1 MVVWWCEGDD
11 DCVLVNGIQRCI
23 FCMSELDETSRC
35 TLCRK
40 QAKDYKPA
48 GRCLLPGT
56 HLAERYVLGAALG
69 EGSFGITYLAWDFCA
84 DMPVAIKEFY
94 PVDYVRRDVVRGTK
108 PDVELCS
115 LECKEE
121 YQNRLMKFQEEARC
135 LSRFQKLEGI
145 VSVWDVFDENNT
157 SYIVMEYIKG
167 QSVKEY
173 VKKNGALSEKMV
185 LFMMKPVMEALAQVH
200 PTGLIHRD
208 ISPDNIKFA
217 QNDASGTGLKLM
229 DFGSARDYLNRNTYT
244 MELKDG
250 YAPLEQYSEHEQG
263 PWTDVYALSA
273 VIYRGITGQRPMRS
287 VRRAEHDDLRMPS
300 QLGIP
305 IPPVIEEILKRGL
318 SIRKENRYQ
327 KMASMIKDVEKF
339 SGGM

>member
-1 MVVWWCEGDD
+1 MH
-11 DCVLVNGIQRCI
+11 
-23 FCMSELDETSRC
+23 FCMSELDENSRC

-48 GRCLLPGT
+48 DGVYFREHILQSAMYWCLCFGR
-56 HLAERYVLGAALG
+56 
-69 EGSFGITYLAWDFCA
+69 GSFGITYLAWDFCA

-185 LFMMKPVMEALAQVH
+185 LFMMKPVMEALEQIH

-208 ISPDNIKFA
+208 ISPDNIMV
-217 QNDASGTGLKLM
+217 DSLG
-229 DFGSARDYLNRNTYT
+229 
-244 MELKDG
+244 
-250 YAPLEQYSEHEQG
+250 
-263 PWTDVYALSA
+263 
-273 VIYRGITGQRPMRS
+273 RGCI
-287 VRRAEHDDLRMPS
+287 D
-300 QLGIP
+300 
-305 IPPVIEEILKRGL
+305 
-318 SIRKENRYQ
+318 
-327 KMASMIKDVEKF
+327 
-339 SGGM
+339 

>member
-23 FCMSELDETSRC
+23 FCMSELDENSRC

-145 VSVWDVFDENNT
+145 VSVWDVFDENNIT
-157 SYIVMEYIKG
+157 
-167 QSVKEY
+167 
-173 VKKNGALSEKMV
+173 
-185 LFMMKPVMEALAQVH
+185 H
-200 PTGLIHRD
+200 LI
-208 ISPDNIKFA
+208 
-217 QNDASGTGLKLM
+217 LLW
-229 DFGSARDYLNRNTYT
+229 NT
-244 MELKDG
+244 
-250 YAPLEQYSEHEQG
+250 
-263 PWTDVYALSA
+263 
-273 VIYRGITGQRPMRS
+273 
-287 VRRAEHDDLRMPS
+287 
-300 QLGIP
+300 
-305 IPPVIEEILKRGL
+305 
-318 SIRKENRYQ
+318 
-327 KMASMIKDVEKF
+327 
-339 SGGM
+339 